1 MIHLNL
7 YICQNKLHKYNEPKS
22 ITYCKEITIILH
34 RLACQ
39 LRKTPRF
46 YRYNISRIQPRGVF
60 LAERLKE
67 ILEKEYQTQK
77 FN

>member
-1 MIHLNL
+1 MS
-7 YICQNKLHKYNEPKS
+7 QKY
-22 ITYCKEITIILH
+22 YLLQRVTIILH

-39 LRKTPRF
+39 LIETPRF
-46 YRYNISRIQPRGVF
+46 YRYNISRIQPRGV

-77 FN
+77 FS